1 MLDPIISTRT
11 RIHQT
16 AAAALPHQEWVHEQH
31 IACSTRRRLDLLHR
45 TFLPP

>member
-11 RIHQT
+11 QT